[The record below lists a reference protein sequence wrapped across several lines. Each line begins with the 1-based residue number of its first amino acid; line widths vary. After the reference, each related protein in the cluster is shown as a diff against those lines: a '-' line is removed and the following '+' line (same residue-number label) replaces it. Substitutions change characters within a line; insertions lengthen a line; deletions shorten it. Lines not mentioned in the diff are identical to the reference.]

1 MHDRAIVIGLPVS
14 LADISGV
21 AVVMGACTAFL
32 SWCRYCSPVPRSCTA
47 FRVLIAFPYCVH
59 CTAFPV
65 LRSCTA
71 GATQEF
77 NGSPS
82 IGGDIVYV
90 GSNDRYL
97 HAIDRKTGA
106 FKFKFL
112 TCANVFSS
120 AAVSDAGMVYI
131 GCNTETGG

>member
-1 MHDRAIVIGLPVS
+1 MLPS
-14 LADISGV
+14 
-21 AVVMGACTAFL
+21 
-32 SWCRYCSPVPRSCTA
+32 SWV
-47 FRVLIAFPYCVH
+47 RVLLSCLGAGTALLYRVHVLRSVYLLRSLTVFTVLHSLYCV
-59 CTAFPV
+59 PV